1 MADDTAALL
10 EQLHLAGADVIGFS
24 NGGVVAMELAIR
36 HPRLVHRLVICSSYY
51 AHAGLPDALW
61 RGMEHASMNDMPAA
75 LRSAFEAATPDAA
88 MRQRMFERQVRLMR
102 EFVDLPDASL
112 RAIEVPAL
120 VMVADHDVMPVEHA
134 ASLAHLLPHADLAV
148 LPHSA
153 HGTYLG
159 AIDATSPGGPPP
171 AIAVELIERFLT
183 W

>member
-1 MADDTAALL
+1 
-10 EQLHLAGADVIGFS
+10 
-24 NGGVVAMELAIR
+24 
-36 HPRLVHRLVICSSYY
+36 
-51 AHAGLPDALW
+51 
-61 RGMEHASMNDMPAA
+61 
-75 LRSAFEAATPDAA
+75 
-88 MRQRMFERQVRLMR
+88 
-102 EFVDLPDASL
+102 
-112 RAIEVPAL
+112 
-120 VMVADHDVMPVEHA
+120 MVGDHDVMPVEHA